1 MLYPIGIQDFEK
13 IRKDG
18 FVYVDKT
25 KQIYNLFHGSGSYFF
40 LSRPRRFG
48 KSLLVSTMEA
58 YFSGRKELFEGLAI
72 GELEKDWIQYPVL
85 RFDLGGKSYA
95 RTEDLEDYLDKQLSL
110 LEERHS
116 VSRTYDSPDLRF
128 QNLIEAAHARTG
140 RPAVILVD
148 EYDKP
153 IVDNLSNPEL
163 ADVFRTQLQGFYS
176 VMKSKDAF
184 LKFGF
189 LTGVTKLGQMSVFSG
204 LNNLVDLSLDAR
216 YADICGISEAELRAV
231 FPESVRELADAGGLS
246 EEACYQKLALW
257 YDGYHFHPR
266 AVGVYNPFSLL
277 NTFNKLEFYKYWFAT
292 GTPSFLVRYLA
303 KSNFQLEDVNGIS
316 VSSSMLSGVNAIRP
330 HPITLLYQSGYLTI
344 RSYNESRDRYTL
356 VYPNKEVE
364 NGFLE
369 SLAEYFTPAQTSNS
383 SLSVDKFV
391 DDITSGNVEMLMRRF
406 SAFFADMDYQI
417 QGDAELYFQNTMYV
431 MLRLMGQQVQVER
444 HTSNGRID
452 ALIQTDRFVYIL
464 ELKRDKD
471 PQDALDQIAEKGYD
485 WPFAADARKV
495 FRIGA
500 TFSTTPARSSASAPP
515 SPPPPAAWKG
525 GRWIPAPPGP
535 DRPAPICHAAPN
547 APPRGTTLISTNW
560 WKQVSIIRYAR
571 RIFLTVPSPF
581 PQGICAGRAVPWVCP
596 RPRPDSRWPAW
607 RKPHVPASRGRLRG
621 VCRGRSPRSTYSPD
635 PCPWP

>member
-1 MLYPIGIQDFEK
+1 MLLIDGRKGKRTVADLAPLRVRIACCTPVVREQGEKRFPTTSPGVKNRNVRNRSSAFAFGRDNVYICGRTQSRCVMLYPIGIQDFEK

-25 KQIYNLFHGSGSYFF
+25 KQMYNLFHGSGSYFF

-85 RFDLGGKSYA
+85 RFDLGGASYKSLDDLQEKLERSFSVMEKRYGISNRFTTPAA
-95 RTEDLEDYLDKQLSL
+95 RFDA
-110 LEERHS
+110 
-116 VSRTYDSPDLRF
+116 
-128 QNLIEAAHARTG
+128 LIEAAHAATG
-140 RPAVILVD
+140 RPAVILID

-153 IVDNLSNPEL
+153 IVDNLGNPEL
-163 ADVFRTQLQGFYS
+163 SDVFRTQLQGFYS

-231 FPESVRELADAGGLS
+231 FPESVRELAAAGGLS
-246 EEACYQKLALW
+246 EEECYRKLALW
-257 YDGYHFHPR
+257 YDGYHFGEETP
-266 AVGVYNPFSLL
+266 GIYNPFSLL
-277 NTFNKLEFYKYWFAT
+277 NTFSVNRFRKYWFAT

-452 ALIQTDRFVYIL
+452 ALIQTDKYVYIL

-500 TFSTTPARSSASAPP
+500 TFSTATRRLEG
-515 SPPPPAAWKG
+515 WKMSG
-525 GRWIPAPPGP
+525 A
-535 DRPAPICHAAPN
+535 
-547 APPRGTTLISTNW
+547 
-560 WKQVSIIRYAR
+560 
-571 RIFLTVPSPF
+571 
-581 PQGICAGRAVPWVCP
+581 
-596 RPRPDSRWPAW
+596 
-607 RKPHVPASRGRLRG
+607 
-621 VCRGRSPRSTYSPD
+621 
-635 PCPWP
+635 